1 MSVYTQEVLGLLKR
15 NKKKIKLDK
24 IRDHFEFG
32 KLYRNSTLNTGAV
45 YNPTMEPFVIK
56 WGDFKCAT
64 EEGMVRQ
71 DPTGTEER
79 HITMW
84 TDPVFQGE
92 CQTATITKTIIS
104 QNIAG
109 NEINIAGDLDVDNNL
124 NVDGNAVIDLQL
136 TAGSANILDLTEDR
150 IVIVGPNGELEDDG
164 NFTFDGAF
172 FNIGQGNFT
181 VQVST
186 GNTQIVGTL
195 DVDSQATL
203 ASANVEDLTEDR
215 IVIVGPNGELEDD
228 ANFTMDGTT
237 FTANVNVVHGTDVPG
252 GTPAE
257 TTTINSNLKL
267 EGPVYDSLGN
277 IGSLNKVL
285 VGLADGR
292 VKWQDDDVVEAL
304 TYGALWQGDPTNY
317 KVELP
322 IGTAGQILISD
333 GTTFSWQDDPYVDGS
348 GTLYRLPLWTPD
360 GDSLGDS
367 LLIQDGDVNTP
378 ATQVQNDGIL
388 KNVGI
393 VKLDSVAQDD
403 TLTQV
408 LVRDPGSA
416 NEVKFRDAASIK
428 PAVGFDTLDM
438 APDGWASPDGNFN
451 AYIRLDDG
459 SEGAIIKNVKDMNWL
474 VDGDRV
480 LVIAENVKTGSFLQD
495 NILRFPTWGSSGNE
509 VSNQTS
515 WNQASIGSGWTGAV
529 DNGYETSTLKYGE
542 KLKIRGEMYHIPGG
556 TLRQMNWDAC
566 CKVYSNNQC
575 PVASPLSFTINEDEG
590 LANTVNVSDDGYG
603 GYGLTYTVVQQPNDT
618 KTFTFDAAT
627 GAFTL
632 QPNNNFFGTITF
644 TYQANDGY
652 CDSNVATV
660 TVTVNAVDDAPV
672 WTSTDP
678 VTANTY
684 PNLTGGDTWTYNWT
698 VADVDT
704 PCGNLTFPSQTI
716 PSWLTF
722 TNNGDCTG
730 TLTGTLP
737 ATGGNFPV
745 QLNVSDGTSTASQSF
760 TIGGLAVTKDT
771 YFVFWSDTSGSM
783 GTTIQV
789 MSQMV
794 SAAEVKV
801 FLGPNGQSGTSINLN
816 PLVNNSIVNNES
828 KKINTSSGKASSAF
842 LCITNGMEVSGT
854 GVPAGT
860 TVQSGGGGSTITL
873 SNSITASS
881 NQVLTFTT
889 TQAQKDTD
897 YADSTNLRNLLQDFY
912 ATGGTKGS
920 GNTDTATNGQD
931 MYDSHIY
938 WGHMVEERQI
948 QYLSNAGEGFT
959 IGSSGYFPDAE
970 NVVILGFADES
981 SSYSIDQTGPNS
993 WADRQN
999 TTVADIVSDIQ
1010 DVQTYINNIE
1020 TAAGNNSIY
1029 RAIFYNVQET
1039 GTNGAS
1045 LEPILGETGLCAT
1058 GGRAVNG
1065 FTYAPDATAYN
1076 INTQTLYPQSSG
1088 APTRIKYRDNMTNGS
1103 TASFYYNQV
1112 RAGLNSIGFSL

>member
-257 TTTINSNLKL
+257 TTTINSVLKL

-438 APDGWASPDGNFN
+438 TPDGWASTDGNFN
-451 AYIRLDDG
+451 AYVKLDDTG
-459 SEGAIIKNVKDMNWL
+459 GIVKNIKDMNWL

-480 LVIAENVKTGSFLQD
+480 LVIAENVKTGSLLAD
-495 NILRFPTWGSSGNE
+495 NVLRFPTWGSGNQ
-509 VSNQTS
+509 VFNQTS
-515 WNQASIGSGWTGAV
+515 WNQSSIGTGWTGAV
-529 DNGYETSTLKYGE
+529 DNGYQTSTLLYGE
-542 KLKIRGEMYHIPGG
+542 KLKIRGEMYDTPGSSD
-556 TLRQMNWDAC
+556 LQMNWDAC
-566 CKVYSNNQC
+566 CKIYSNNVC
-575 PVASPLSFTINEDEG
+575 PVANPLNFTINEDEG

-603 GYGLTYTVVQQPNDT
+603 GYGLTYTVVQQPNDA

-684 PNLTGGDTWTYNWT
+684 PTLTGGDTWTYNWT

-730 TLTGTLP
+730 TLTGTFP
-737 ATGGNFPV
+737 NTGGNFPV

-783 GTTIQV
+783 NSTIQV
-789 MSQMV
+789 MSRMV
-794 SAAEVKV
+794 SAAEVV
-801 FLGPNGQSGTSINLN
+801 SSITSSVSGSPNITLTNGTNTRKINDSSGTA
-816 PLVNNSIVNNES
+816 S
-828 KKINTSSGKASSAF
+828 KAYLAIH
-842 LCITNGMEVSGT
+842 NGMEVSGT
-854 GVPAGT
+854 GVPSGV
-860 TVQSGGGGSTITL
+860 TVSSGGGTTSLTL
-873 SNSITASS
+873 SQNVTIAGGT
-881 NQVLTFTT
+881 VLTFTS
-889 TQAQKDTD
+889 TQAMKDAD
-897 YADSTNLRNLLQDFY
+897 YADTTNLRNLLQDFY

-920 GNTDTATNGQD
+920 GNTDPATNGQD
-931 MYDSHIY
+931 YYDSHIY
-938 WGHMVEERQI
+938 WGHDPVERQI
-948 QYLSNAGEGFT
+948 DHLGNRGQGST
-959 IGSSGYFPDAE
+959 IGPGGYFPNADG
-970 NVVILGFADES
+970 VVVMGFADES
-981 SSYSIDQTGPNS
+981 SDYQLGGTSNNTWG
-993 WADRQN
+993 DRAN
-999 TTVADIVSDIQ
+999 TTVSNITT
-1010 DVQTYINNIE
+1010 DVGTVKSFINALE
-1020 TAAGNNSIY
+1020 TAAGNNTIY
-1029 RAIFYNVQET
+1029 RGIFFNVIGQYNT
-1039 GTNGAS
+1039 SSTFN
-1045 LEPILGETGLCAT
+1045 LEPLLGPTGLNAT
-1058 GGRAVNG
+1058 GGVIANG
-1065 FTYAPDATAYN
+1065 FSYPPAASAYDPVN
-1076 INTQTLYPQSSG
+1076 DTLYPESHGS
-1088 APTRIKYRDNMTNGS
+1088 PTRIKYRPDMTDGAAQS
-1103 TASFYYNQV
+1103 YYYNEV
-1112 RAGLNSIGFSL
+1112 RAGLNSVGFNL